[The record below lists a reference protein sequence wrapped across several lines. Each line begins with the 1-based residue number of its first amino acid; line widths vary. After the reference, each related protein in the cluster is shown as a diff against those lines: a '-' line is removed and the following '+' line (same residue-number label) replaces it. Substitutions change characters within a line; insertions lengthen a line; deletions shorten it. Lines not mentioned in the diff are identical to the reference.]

1 MIRFHQVFKS
11 FGGAPVL
18 NDISF
23 EINPHETVALLGP
36 SGSGKTTILRLIA
49 GTLKPDSGIIE
60 IDSSRIGYV
69 FQDHRLLPWRTALD
83 NITLVLRAA
92 GLDITS
98 ARQKAQS
105 WMNLMKL
112 KDFCHYYPG
121 QLSGGMMQRVSLARA
136 FAIEPE
142 IMLMDE
148 PFNSLDAGLTD
159 LLLRQTRK
167 ILANYRTTTI
177 YVTHD
182 LVEALSI
189 AERIFLI
196 GPDGFQE
203 IPVVDR
209 QKLLDQHLKDRL
221 KGILEV

>member
-1 MIRFHQVFKS
+1 MIRFHNVVKS
-11 FGGAPVL
+11 FSGTLVL
-18 NDISF
+18 NDVSF
-23 EINPHETVALLGP
+23 EIKPHETVALLGP

-49 GTLKPDSGIIE
+49 GTLKPDSGTIE
-60 IDSSRIGYV
+60 VESSRIGYV

-83 NITLVLRAA
+83 NITLVLRAT

-98 ARQKAQS
+98 AHEKAQS

-112 KDFCHYYPG
+112 RDFHHYYPG

-148 PFNSLDAGLTD
+148 PFSSLDAGLTD
-159 LLLRQTRK
+159 SLLRQTRK

-189 AERIFLI
+189 AERIFRI
-196 GPDGFQE
+196 GPEGFEE

-221 KGILEV
+221 KGILEI